1 MSAGDAG
8 PISGFVV
15 GGGERWRDPFPMY
28 RWLREH
34 DPVHF
39 VEAGDYWVLSRFA
52 DVSAAA
58 IDTQMFSSARGL
70 TFTSNEREL
79 VGLDRDATPI
89 VMMDPPEHTEFRRLL
104 ARGFTPKRV
113 VELEPAIRAF
123 VGQRIDR
130 LRAAGSGDI
139 VADVFKPLPS
149 FVVAHYLGVPT
160 SDRARFDRWTDAIV
174 AANARGGALGAPEA
188 VGEMIEYFAA
198 LAERRRRD
206 PGDDTISDLVRLQA
220 AGVAVSVVQIL
231 GYAFTMVAGGND
243 TTTGL
248 LGGAAVLLTV
258 HLDQREALIEA
269 PDMIPNAV
277 DEFLRLT
284 SPVQGL
290 ARTVTHD
297 LDLHGRLIREHTK
310 VLLLF
315 AAANRDPDEFGPT
328 AEDCDVTRNI
338 DRILSFGFGPHHCLG
353 AAVAKLQARVA
364 LEELLARCPRF
375 AVDPDEGRYA
385 DGSFVRRYASLPFIA
400 DTTS

>member
-1 MSAGDAG
+1 MRAGDAG
-8 PISGFVV
+8 PISGFVH

-39 VEAGDYWVLSRFA
+39 VEAGGYWVLSRFA
-52 DVSAAA
+52 DVAAAA
-58 IDTQMFSSARGL
+58 IDTQLFSSARGL
-70 TFTSNEREL
+70 TFTDDEREL
-79 VGLDRDATPI
+79 VGLDREATPI

-123 VGQRIDR
+123 VGERIDR
-130 LRAAGSGDI
+130 LRTAGFGDI
-139 VADVFKPLPS
+139 VVDVFKPLPS

-174 AANARGGALGAPEA
+174 AANAHGGTLGASEA

-198 LAERRRRD
+198 LAERRRRE

-220 AGVAVSVVQIL
+220 DGVAVSVVQIL

-248 LGGAAVLLTV
+248 LGGAAVLLTDHV
-258 HLDQREALIEA
+258 DQREAMIET
-269 PDMIPNAV
+269 PDIIPAAV

-290 ARTVTHD
+290 ARTVTRD
-297 LDLHGRLIREHTK
+297 LDVHGRLIPENAK

-315 AAANRDPDEFGPT
+315 AAANRDHDEFGPT

-353 AAVAKLQARVA
+353 AAAAKLQARVA
-364 LEELLARCPRF
+364 LEELLTRCPRF
-375 AVDPDEGRYA
+375 AVDPDQARYA
-385 DGSFVRRYASLPFIA
+385 DGSFVRRHASLPFIA
-400 DTTS
+400 DTSS